1 MEADVTNA
9 LGFADLQRVEAAAV
23 DAADAKALTPVL
35 ATPAAMEA
43 VTVQLVVVLAAVVI
57 GDSVLQRL
65 YYTQIACSF
74 VPLIICMVTIHSN
87 RLSN

>member
-9 LGFADLQRVEAAAV
+9 LGFAVKQRVEAAV

-65 YYTQIACSF
+65 YYTRIACSF